1 MITISLCMI
10 VKNEQSVLARCLDS
24 IKEAVNEI
32 IIVDTGSADNTKKIV
47 GKYTDKIY
55 DFEWIDD
62 FSAARN
68 FAFSKAEM
76 DYQMWLDADD
86 VVPAEELKKILQ
98 LKHSLDPNVDIVT
111 MQYLTHFDADG
122 NPIFTS
128 TRERLLKR
136 EKGYLWQDPVHE
148 CIPLTG
154 NIYYSDIQI
163 HHRNNKAGTSTR
175 NLNIYKKLADT
186 GKALTPRQLYYY
198 ARELKDH
205 GLWEESAQQ
214 FEKFLDTG
222 QGWFEDNIACCYNL
236 SVCYRQLNR
245 REKILP
251 VLLKSF
257 TFDAPRAE
265 ICTQIGYY
273 YKEQRNFAT
282 ALKWFRVALSLGKPE
297 SIGFILPDCWGYIP
311 SIECCVC
318 CCELGDFTKAKV
330 FNELAAT
337 YKPGSKAVEINK
349 LYLENKIQLVIT

>member
-10 VKNEQSVLARCLDS
+10 VRNEQPVLARCLES
-24 IKEAVNEI
+24 IKAAADEI
-32 IIVDTGSADNTKKIV
+32 IIVDTGSADSTKEIA
-47 GKYTDKIY
+47 GKYTDKIF

-68 FAFSKAEM
+68 FAFSKATM

-86 VVPAEELKKILQ
+86 VVPAEQLDKILHLKQ
-98 LKHSLDPNVDIVT
+98 LLDPSVDIVT
-111 MQYLTHFDADG
+111 MQYLTHFDADD
-122 NPIFTS
+122 NPIFVS

-136 EKGYLWQDPVHE
+136 ENGHLWQDPVHE

-154 NIYYSDIQI
+154 NVYYSDIQI
-163 HHRNNKAGTSTR
+163 HHRSTKAGTSTR
-175 NLNIYKKLADT
+175 NLNIYKKLEAGGT
-186 GKALTPRQLYYY
+186 ALTPRQLYYY

-205 GLWEESAQQ
+205 GLWEESARL

-236 SVCYRQLNR
+236 SVCYGKLNR
-245 REKILP
+245 REEILP

-257 TFDAPRAE
+257 TYDAPRAE

-273 YKEQRNFAT
+273 YKEQKNFAT
-282 ALKWFRVALSLGKPE
+282 ALKWFRIALGLGKPE

-318 CCELGDFTKAKV
+318 YCELGDFAKAKIY
-330 FNELAAT
+330 NELAAT
-337 YKPGSKAVEINK
+337 HKPESEAVEINRR
-349 LYLENKIQLVIT
+349 YLENKNSSG